1 MKKSQ
6 KEIALDTLKAAA
18 EALEAEFSTEDF
30 KELIDIEATAHQTKQ
45 ANMELFIKKII
56 ENN

>member
-18 EALEAEFSTEDF
+18 EAEAEFSTENF
-30 KELIDIEATAHQTKQ
+30 KI
-45 ANMELFIKKII
+45 
-56 ENN
+56 

>member
-6 KEIALDTLKAAA
+6 KEIALETLKAAA
-18 EALEAEFSTEDF
+18 ESLEAEFSTENF
-30 KELIDIEATAHQTKQ
+30 KDLIDIEATAHQSKQ
-45 ANMELFIKKII
+45 ANMELFIKKLV